1 MAYQALEGVLKLAKI
16 PSVKVPISRLVPEA
30 GSVQVTKPGVRED
43 NECLQYRG
51 AMTDGDLQSYWT
63 QPFIVKSYI
72 GYHSWPVAG
81 GPQDS
86 ARMIH
91 TAAHFALQP
100 DTVRGLIAQFFL
112 EETNMKTFVE
122 FNSLE
127 HEKGQDFF
135 STDRGLFLSFL
146 LENVGPVLAAVFQPH
161 IERLVSSPEESQQR
175 AAAEMVYGLVRG
187 SRCWL
192 LVTPANSPQKH
203 DVCILRFWDWES
215 CSQLWSW
222 LLPVF
227 QQVLNN
233 VTSET
238 QSDWDFCF
246 SGASNKADPNR
257 LRWLYE
263 LLVTPENLVSQVVV
277 VVCPAHCTVV
287 TFHNLPPGFVQGEQL
302 PNVRGQV
309 SEHELARVGALLP
322 HLQHPA
328 GALGPPIQQRPPPDR
343 RHACHPHQYGHSLG
357 RGRGW
362 QHRTGIPHQEAL
374 H

>member
-51 AMTDGDLQSYWT
+51 AMTEGDLQSYWT
-63 QPFIVKSYI
+63 RPFIVKSYI

-187 SRCWL
+187 SRC
-192 LVTPANSPQKH
+192 LVTGYNSPQKH

-263 LLVTPENLVSQVVV
+263 LLVTPENLVSQVGV
-277 VVCPAHCTVV
+277 VVCTIV
-287 TFHNLPPGFVQGEQL
+287 
-302 PNVRGQV
+302 
-309 SEHELARVGALLP
+309 
-322 HLQHPA
+322 
-328 GALGPPIQQRPPPDR
+328 
-343 RHACHPHQYGHSLG
+343 
-357 RGRGW
+357 
-362 QHRTGIPHQEAL
+362 
-374 H
+374 